1 MKLNFLS
8 LKCEMLFY
16 LQLVVRQNG
25 QEGSMVS
32 CNSRLSLFFLHGF
45 LGEEGREISYFSLFN
60 QVRGG
65 STLCLRFAQ
74 QGKGAP
80 QVSLAC
86 VAPSLPSDWCVQ
98 EGDILATAEGA
109 REGSKLQASH
119 CMFSSQV
126 GRIWVANKLEV
137 TAALSWWWSLRKKS
151 DSLTIRHI
159 CSNVFWSSGGKKRE
173 E

>member
-1 MKLNFLS
+1 MWNVV
-8 LKCEMLFY
+8 LFAAGCKTKWPGRQHGL
-16 LQLVVRQNG
+16 LQQQAFSVFPPW
-25 QEGSMVS
+25 
-32 CNSRLSLFFLHGF
+32 LFR
-45 LGEEGREISYFSLFN
+45 GRRSWNLIFSLFN

-137 TAALSWWWSLRKKS
+137 TAALSLVMVSQ
-151 DSLTIRHI
+151 
-159 CSNVFWSSGGKKRE
+159 E
-173 E
+173 EKWQLNY

>member
-65 STLCLRFAQ
+65 RDLHS
-74 QGKGAP
+74 KGREP
-80 QVSLAC
+80 HKFPLLVLPLLSP
-86 VAPSLPSDWCVQ
+86 VTDVYRKEISLPQLREPEKVQ
-98 EGDILATAEGA
+98 SYRPVIACFPP
-109 REGSKLQASH
+109 R
-119 CMFSSQV
+119 
-126 GRIWVANKLEV
+126 
-137 TAALSWWWSLRKKS
+137 
-151 DSLTIRHI
+151 
-159 CSNVFWSSGGKKRE
+159 
-173 E
+173 